1 MMATTRCR
9 AGLAPANTA
18 GPVAQAARA
27 ELGARGSYRLEDKAA
42 GLTAHSPTS
51 QPMRKVSYD
60 ELYECWYLTFIK

>member
-1 MMATTRCR
+1 
-9 AGLAPANTA
+9 
-18 GPVAQAARA
+18 VAQAARA